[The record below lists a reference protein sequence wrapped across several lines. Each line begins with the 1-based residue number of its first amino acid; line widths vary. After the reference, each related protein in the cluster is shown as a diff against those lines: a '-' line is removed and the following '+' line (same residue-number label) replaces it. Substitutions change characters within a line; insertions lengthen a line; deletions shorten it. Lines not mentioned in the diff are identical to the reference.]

1 MKTFNV
7 LWEIEIDAETK
18 EEAAKKALEIQRDP
32 NSTATIFIIEGT
44 NVDADLL
51 EDKDIY
57 LLYEGLSKDEQIN
70 ILYSAIDYMH
80 LYNGRS
86 KTTCIAL
93 ALGYDIYPTGGYYK
107 VAK

>member
-7 LWEIEIDAETK
+7 LWEIEIDAETRK
-18 EEAAKKALEIQRDP
+18 EAAKKALEIQRDP
-32 NSTATIFIIEGT
+32 NSIATVFIVEGKE
-44 NVDADLL
+44 VDAALL
-51 EDKDIY
+51 GDEDIY

-70 ILYSAIDYMH
+70 TLDSAIDYMH

-86 KTTCIAL
+86 KTDCIAI
-93 ALGYDIYPTGGYYK
+93 AMGYDTYPTGGYYR